1 MVRLSVSGKKILILR
16 LRLIVLGNGGESWGH
31 VVVMIVDVDAV
42 DVLQNGLVIV
52 FLSLPQYFL
61 CNALRGNIL
70 ICSAVVLFFR

>member
-31 VVVMIVDVDAV
+31 VVVVIVDVDAV

-52 FLSLPQYFL
+52 FLSLSQYFL
-61 CNALRGNIL
+61 CNAVRGNFL
-70 ICSAVVLFFR
+70 ICSAVVLYFR